1 MDLKFIFVSVIALFL
16 VIWTLLQQ
24 AKIKRMKSKLEGQF
38 PVTDRSP
45 SQMDPLARLW
55 SAIVE
60 FRDQSLIFICPIDDK
75 DPQQIEQEKRRREQ
89 ELSDAIERLR
99 QTMDLNKGAYS
110 DHVINK
116 TQEILSFAKTIVT
129 PQEEGNRYQNLCQ
142 SYQNIHQLTLELNKL
157 VQDRTAALK

>member
-1 MDLKFIFVSVIALFL
+1 MDLKFILISVFALFL
-16 VIWTLLQQ
+16 VIWNLWQQ
-24 AKIKRMKSKLEGQF
+24 TKIKRMKSQLEGQI
-38 PVTDRSP
+38 PVIGRSP
-45 SQMDPLARLW
+45 SQMDPLTRLW
-55 SAIVE
+55 NAIVE

-75 DPQQIEQEKRRREQ
+75 DPQAIEQEKKRREQ
-89 ELSDAIERLR
+89 ELSDAIEKLR

-157 VQDRTAALK
+157 IQDKTAALK